1 MEIKFHGQAC
11 FELSEGGATVLVDPF
26 LKPNNP
32 KAVASAEEVEP
43 THIAL
48 SHGHVDH
55 IADAVGVAR
64 RTGAHCVAIVELAKW
79 LEGKGVE
86 SVSDPN
92 LGGTVEF
99 DWGWI
104 KLVPAWHTNT
114 IPGSAESPF
123 SAEHGVPIGTCAG
136 LLINLGGVTVY
147 HAGDTC
153 LFGDMRLIA
162 ERNPVDV
169 ALLPIGGH
177 YTMDRHDA
185 VVAAEFVGAGTV
197 IPMHY
202 DTFPLIETDAGPSSP
217 RSSRRPPPRSS
228 CSSPGRRTR
237 PEQKLAAWPVRC

>member
-1 MEIKFHGQAC
+1 MGMMVGVAVGWALKEELTEPRERKGGLSMEIKFHGQSC
-11 FELSEGGATVLVDPF
+11 FELSDGETSLLIDPF

-48 SHGHVDH
+48 SHGHADH
-55 IADAVGVAR
+55 IADAVPLAR
-64 RTGAHCVAIVELAKW
+64 RTGAHCVAIVELASW
-79 LEGKGVE
+79 LQSQGVE
-86 SVSDPN
+86 AVSDPN

-114 IPGSAESPF
+114 IPGSAEEPF
-123 SAEHGVPIGTCAG
+123 SAEQGIAIGTCAG
-136 LLINLGGVTVY
+136 LVIIDRRQDVY

-153 LFGDMRLIA
+153 LFGDMKLIG
-162 ERNPVDV
+162 ERNPIDI

-185 VVAAEFVGAGTV
+185 VVAAQLLGAPLV

-202 DTFPLIETDAGPSSP
+202 DTFPPIETDA
-217 RSSRRPPPRSS
+217 
-228 CSSPGRRTR
+228 
-237 PEQKLAAWPVRC
+237 AAFWL

>member
-1 MEIKFHGQAC
+1 MEIKFHGHSC
-11 FELSEGGATVLVDPF
+11 FELSEGETRLLVDPF

-32 KAVASAEEVEP
+32 AAVVTAEEVEP

-48 SHGHVDH
+48 THGHADH
-55 IADAVGVAR
+55 IADAVPVAT
-64 RTGAHCVAIVELAKW
+64 RTGAHCVAMVELANW
-79 LEGKGVE
+79 LESQGADTVT
-86 SVSDPN
+86 DPN

-114 IPGSAESPF
+114 IPGSEAAPY
-123 SAEHGVPIGTCAG
+123 SAEHGISIGVPAG

-153 LFGDMRLIA
+153 LFGDMKLIA
-162 ERNPVDV
+162 ERNPVDI

-185 VVAAEFVGAGTV
+185 VVAVGMIGAAAV

-202 DTFPLIETDAGPSSP
+202 DTFPPIETDSAAFKAEVEAQTSSAVVLLK
-217 RSSRRPPPRSS
+217 
-228 CSSPGRRTR
+228 PGETH
-237 PEQKLAAWPVRC
+237 AA

>member
-1 MEIKFHGQAC
+1 MEIRFHGHAC
-11 FELSEGGATVLVDPF
+11 FELSEGETRVLVDPF

-32 KAVASAEEVEP
+32 AATVTADEVDA

-48 SHGHVDH
+48 SHGHADH
-55 IADAVGVAR
+55 LADAVAVAK
-64 RTGAHCVAIVELAKW
+64 RTGAHCVAIVELANW
-79 LEGKGVE
+79 LDSQGAAAI
-86 SVSDPN
+86 SDPN

-99 DWGWI
+99 EWGWI

-114 IPGSAESPF
+114 IPGSAEAPF
-123 SAEHGVPIGTCAG
+123 SAEHGISIGTAAG
-136 LLINLGGVTVY
+136 LLINLGGATVY

-185 VVAAEFVGAGTV
+185 VVAVELIGAGTV

-202 DTFPLIETDAGPSSP
+202 DTFPPIATDAGAFKAEVEAKTSSQVVVLE
-217 RSSRRPPPRSS
+217 
-228 CSSPGRRTR
+228 PGQAHT
-237 PEQKLAAWPVRC
+237 V

>member
-1 MEIKFHGQAC
+1 MEIKFHGHAC
-11 FELSEGGATVLVDPF
+11 FELSEGETTVLVDPF
-26 LKPNNP
+26 LGPNNP
-32 KAVASAEEVEP
+32 KAVASAADVEP

-48 SHGHVDH
+48 SHGHADH
-55 IADAVGVAR
+55 LADAVPVAK
-64 RTGAHCVAIVELAKW
+64 RTGAHCVAVVELANW
-79 LEGKGVE
+79 LQGQGVE
-86 SVSDPN
+86 TVSDPN
-92 LGGTVEF
+92 LGGTVSFE
-99 DWGWI
+99 WGSI

-114 IPGSAESPF
+114 IPGSAEAPF
-123 SAEHGVPIGTCAG
+123 SAEHGVSIGIPAG

-185 VVAAEFVGAGTV
+185 VLAAELIGAPTV

-202 DTFPLIETDAGPSSP
+202 DTFPPIETDAAAFRSDVESKT
-217 RSSRRPPPRSS
+217 SSRVVVLG
-228 CSSPGRRTR
+228 PG
-237 PEQKLAAWPVRC
+237 EAHSA